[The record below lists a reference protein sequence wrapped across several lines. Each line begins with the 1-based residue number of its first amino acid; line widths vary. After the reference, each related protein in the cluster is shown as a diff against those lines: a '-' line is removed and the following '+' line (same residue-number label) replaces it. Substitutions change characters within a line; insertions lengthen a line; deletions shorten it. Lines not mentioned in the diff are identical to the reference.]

1 MNIPESLNQEL
12 MAMLLIFFARVC
24 DVSLGTMRII
34 LIARGYR
41 YGAPVLGF
49 FEVLIW
55 LFAISKALGN
65 VSGFGSYIIYAS
77 GFAVGNYAGMLLEEK
92 IALGYQSIRIITS
105 KIVSA
110 LPLVL
115 RDEGFGLTI
124 IEGSGDKGGVF
135 ILYTVIPKKYAKRV
149 LEIVH
154 MFEPDSFITIEDV
167 KKQYIGPPFKR
178 DTRGFFSRF
187 FTAGG

>member
-1 MNIPESLNQEL
+1 MNIMELFSPEIT
-12 MAMLLIFFARVC
+12 AMILIFFARVC

-41 YGAPVLGF
+41 NMAPVLGF

-65 VSGFGSYIIYAS
+65 VSGMGSYIIYAT
-77 GFAVGNYAGMLLEEK
+77 GFAVGNFAGMILEEK
-92 IALGYQSIRIITS
+92 IALGYQSVRVITS

-115 RDEGFGLTI
+115 RDEGFSVTI
-124 IEGSGDKGGVF
+124 IEGSGDRGDVF
-135 ILYTVIPKKYAKRV
+135 ILFTVIPKKHVKKV
-149 LEIVH
+149 LEIVN
-154 MFEPDSFITIEDV
+154 MLEPDSFITIEDV
-167 KKQYIGPPFKR
+167 KKQFVGQPFKR
-178 DTRGFFSRF
+178 DIHGFWGSLFLRNR
-187 FTAGG
+187 